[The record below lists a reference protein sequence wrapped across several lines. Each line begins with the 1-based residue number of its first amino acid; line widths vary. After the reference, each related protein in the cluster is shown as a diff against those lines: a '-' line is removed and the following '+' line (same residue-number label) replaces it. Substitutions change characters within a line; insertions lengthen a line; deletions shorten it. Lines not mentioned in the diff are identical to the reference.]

1 MPPEML
7 TYRWFAKSY
16 GFTERQVDDEMS
28 LEGLDWLPVIEDAAD
43 HAAEAERKRAERE
56 ARHGR

>member
-7 TYRWFAKSY
+7 TYRWFAKAY
-16 GFTERQVDDEMS
+16 NFTPDQVD
-28 LEGLDWLPVIEDAAD
+28 GLPPQALKWLPVIEDAAD
-43 HAAEAERKRAERE
+43 HAAEAEMKQRQRD